1 MIRRLLSLFTRRGWV
16 AGPELSASLSRVD
29 VQLDKDYPFAP
40 VSARSVALMWEDRL

>member
-29 VQLDKDYPFAP
+29 VQIDADYPFAP
-40 VSARSVALMWEDRL
+40 VSSRAVALMWEEA